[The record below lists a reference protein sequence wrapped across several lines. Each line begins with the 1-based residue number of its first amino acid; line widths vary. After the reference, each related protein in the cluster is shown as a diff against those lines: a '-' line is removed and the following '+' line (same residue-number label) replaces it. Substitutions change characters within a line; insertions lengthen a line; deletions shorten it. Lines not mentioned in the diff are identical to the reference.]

1 MKKIV
6 ALVGRT
12 NVGKSSIFNKLVKL
26 KSSIVSSQEG
36 LTRDMKT
43 AEIKSN
49 DNKIVQLIDTGGF
62 YTSKDDDLEES
73 ILIKAHEAI
82 GTADLILFIVDKKF
96 GLSPF
101 DKDLA
106 NLLRKSGKEVVLV
119 VNKIDVKTSE
129 GTEIFHELGFKR
141 KIEISA
147 EHNLNINDLKKEIFK
162 GVPDNEE
169 LSNDQ
174 IPRISVIGKPNVGK
188 SSTVNALLNQDKMIV
203 SDIAGTTID
212 SVDVKINYRSKD
224 YLLIDT
230 AGIRRKNKTTE
241 KEEKFSVIKA
251 LESIEK
257 SDLTLLMLDATNFL
271 VEQDMKLIE
280 KAKEIGRS
288 MVIVVNKID
297 LITKEELKKIQER
310 LNEESSLVGFPSALI
325 SALEK
330 KGFRA
335 LFDLVYRVLENSKL
349 KISTNKLNK
358 ILVAAKESKS
368 IPYKGKF
375 RPKIRYVHQG
385 GRNPHVLTFHGN
397 SLDKLEGSYV
407 RFLGNYF
414 HKKLNLMGTNI
425 KLKFINSKNP
435 YK

>member
-1 MKKIV
+1 MTKTI

-12 NVGKSSIFNKLVKL
+12 NVGKSSIFNKLIKA
-26 KSSIVSSQEG
+26 KSSIVSNEEG

-43 AEIKSN
+43 AELKSN
-49 DNKIVQLIDTGGF
+49 NKTIQLIDTGGF
-62 YTSKDDDLEES
+62 YTSKDDDLEDL

-82 GTADLILFIVDKKF
+82 AIADLILLIVDNKF

-101 DKDLA
+101 DKELA
-106 NLLRKSGKEVVLV
+106 NILRKSGKEVVLV
-119 VNKIDVKTSE
+119 VNKIDVKTDE
-129 GTEIFHELGFKR
+129 GTQIFHELGFKT

-147 EHNLNINDLKKEIFK
+147 EHNLNIDGLKELIFK
-162 GVPDNEE
+162 NVRENEDPSE
-169 LSNDQ
+169 NA
-174 IPRISVIGKPNVGK
+174 IPKICIIGKPNVGK
-188 SSTVNALLNQDKMIV
+188 SSTVNALLDQDQMIV

-212 SVDVKINYRSKD
+212 SVNVKINYRSKD
-224 YLLIDT
+224 YFLIDT

-251 LESIEK
+251 LDSIEK
-257 SDLTLLMLDATNFL
+257 SDMTILMLDATNFL

-297 LITKEELKKIQER
+297 LIAKEEIKRIEER
-310 LNEESSLVGFPSALI
+310 IKEESSLKGFPLAMI

-330 KGFRA
+330 KGFRT
-335 LFDLVYRVLENSKL
+335 LFDYVYRVLENSKMKL
-349 KISTNKLNK
+349 STTKLNK
-358 ILVAAKESKS
+358 ILIDAKESKS

-425 KLKFINSKNP
+425 KLKFINSKTP

>member
-1 MKKIV
+1 MTKTI

-12 NVGKSSIFNKLVKL
+12 NVGKSSIFNKLVKA
-26 KSSIVSSQEG
+26 KSSIVSSEEG

-43 AEIKSN
+43 AELKSE
-49 DNKIVQLIDTGGF
+49 DKTIQLIDTGGF
-62 YTSKDDDLEES
+62 YTSKDDDLEDL

-82 GTADLILFIVDKKF
+82 AIADLILLIVDNKF

-101 DKDLA
+101 DKELA
-106 NLLRKSGKEVVLV
+106 NILRKSGKEVVLV
-119 VNKIDVKTSE
+119 VNKIDVKTDE
-129 GTEIFHELGFKR
+129 GTQIFHELGFKT

-147 EHNLNINDLKKEIFK
+147 EHNLNIDDLKKLIFK
-162 GVPDNEE
+162 NAPKNEDPSQN
-169 LSNDQ
+169 L
-174 IPRISVIGKPNVGK
+174 IPKISVIGKPNVGK
-188 SSTVNALLNQDKMIV
+188 SSTVNALLDQDQMIV

-224 YLLIDT
+224 YYLVDT

-251 LESIEK
+251 LDSIEK
-257 SDLTLLMLDATNFL
+257 SDLTILMLDATNFL
-271 VEQDMKLIE
+271 AEQDMKLIE

-297 LITKEELKKIQER
+297 LIAEKEIKRIKER
-310 LNEESSLVGFPSALI
+310 IKEESSLKGFPLAMI
-325 SALEK
+325 SALER
-330 KGFRA
+330 KGFRT
-335 LFDLVYRVLENSKL
+335 LFDYVYRVLENSKMKL
-349 KISTNKLNK
+349 STNKLNK
-358 ILVAAKESKS
+358 ILLDAKESKS

-375 RPKIRYVHQG
+375 KPKIRYVHQG

-414 HKKLNLMGTNI
+414 RKKLNLMGTNI

>member
-1 MKKIV
+1 MTKTI

-12 NVGKSSIFNKLVKL
+12 NVGKSSIFNKLVKA
-26 KSSIVSSQEG
+26 KSSIVSSEEG

-43 AEIKSN
+43 AELKSE
-49 DNKIVQLIDTGGF
+49 DKTIQLIDTGGF
-62 YTSKDDDLEES
+62 YTSKDDDLEDL

-82 GTADLILFIVDKKF
+82 AIADLILLIVDNKF

-101 DKDLA
+101 DKQLA
-106 NLLRKSGKEVVLV
+106 NILRKSGKEVVLV
-119 VNKIDVKTSE
+119 VNKIDVKTDE
-129 GTEIFHELGFKR
+129 GTQIFHELGFKT

-147 EHNLNINDLKKEIFK
+147 EHNLNIDDLKKLIFK
-162 GVPDNEE
+162 NAPKNEDPSQN
-169 LSNDQ
+169 L
-174 IPRISVIGKPNVGK
+174 IPKISVIGKPNVGK
-188 SSTVNALLNQDKMIV
+188 SSTVNALLDQDQMIV

-224 YLLIDT
+224 YYLVDT

-251 LESIEK
+251 LDSIEK
-257 SDLTLLMLDATNFL
+257 SDLTILMLDATNFL
-271 VEQDMKLIE
+271 AEQDMKLIE

-297 LITKEELKKIQER
+297 LIAEKEIKRIKER
-310 LNEESSLVGFPSALI
+310 IKEESSLKGFPLAMI
-325 SALEK
+325 SALER
-330 KGFRA
+330 KGFRT
-335 LFDLVYRVLENSKL
+335 LFDYVYRVLENSKMKL
-349 KISTNKLNK
+349 STNKLNK
-358 ILVAAKESKS
+358 ILLDAKESKS

-375 RPKIRYVHQG
+375 KPKIRYVHQG

-414 HKKLNLMGTNI
+414 RKKLNLMGTNI

>member
-1 MKKIV
+1 MTKTI

-12 NVGKSSIFNKLVKL
+12 NVGKSSIFNKLVKA
-26 KSSIVSSQEG
+26 KSSIVSSEEG

-43 AEIKSN
+43 AEIKSK
-49 DNKIVQLIDTGGF
+49 DKTIQLIDTGGF
-62 YTSKDDDLEES
+62 YTSKDDDLEDL

-82 GTADLILFIVDKKF
+82 AIADLILLIVDNKF

-101 DKDLA
+101 DKQLA
-106 NLLRKSGKEVVLV
+106 NILRKSGEEVVLV
-119 VNKIDVKTSE
+119 VNKIDVKTDE
-129 GTEIFHELGFKR
+129 GTQIFHELGFKT

-147 EHNLNINDLKKEIFK
+147 EHNLNIDDLKELIFK
-162 GVPDNEE
+162 NAPKNEDPPQ
-169 LSNDQ
+169 NV
-174 IPRISVIGKPNVGK
+174 IPKISVIGKPNVGK
-188 SSTVNALLNQDKMIV
+188 SSTVNALLDQDQMIV

-224 YLLIDT
+224 YYLVDT

-251 LESIEK
+251 LDSIEK
-257 SDLTLLMLDATNFL
+257 SDLTILMLDATNFL
-271 VEQDMKLIE
+271 AEQDMKLIE

-297 LITKEELKKIQER
+297 LIAEKEIERIKKRIK
-310 LNEESSLVGFPSALI
+310 EESSLKGFPLAMI
-325 SALEK
+325 SALER
-330 KGFRA
+330 KGFRT
-335 LFDLVYRVLENSKL
+335 LFDYVYRVLENSKIKL
-349 KISTNKLNK
+349 STNKLNK
-358 ILVAAKESKS
+358 ILLDAKESKS

-375 RPKIRYVHQG
+375 KPKIRYVHQG

-414 HKKLNLMGTNI
+414 HKKLSLMGTNI

>member
-1 MKKIV
+1 MNKTI

-12 NVGKSSIFNKLVKL
+12 NVGKSSIFNKLVKA
-26 KSSIVSSQEG
+26 KSSIVSNHEG

-43 AEIKSN
+43 AELKHN
-49 DNKIVQLIDTGGF
+49 NKTVQLVDTGGF
-62 YTSKDDDLEES
+62 YTSKEDDFENL
-73 ILIKAHEAI
+73 ILVKAYEAI
-82 GTADLILFIVDKKF
+82 GTSDLILFIVDKKF

-101 DKDLA
+101 DKELA
-106 NLLRKSGKEVVLV
+106 NILRKSGKEVALV
-119 VNKIDVKTSE
+119 INKIDVKTIE
-129 GTEIFHELGFKR
+129 GTEVFHELGFDVKV
-141 KIEISA
+141 EISA
-147 EHNLNINDLKKEIFK
+147 EHNLNIDKLKELIFND
-162 GVPDNEE
+162 VPDDEE
-169 LSNDQ
+169 LCEKQ
-174 IPRISVIGKPNVGK
+174 IPKISVIGKPNVGK
-188 SSTVNALLNQDKMIV
+188 SSTINALLDQDKMIV

-212 SVDVKINYRSKD
+212 SVDVKINYRSKE
-224 YLLIDT
+224 YLVIDT
-230 AGIRRKNKTTE
+230 AGIRRKNKTIE
-241 KEEKFSVIKA
+241 KEEKFSVIKS
-251 LESIEK
+251 LDSIEK

-271 VEQDMKLIE
+271 LEQDMKLIE

-297 LITKEELKKIQER
+297 LVTKVELKEMQEKI
-310 LNEESSLVGFPSALI
+310 NDESLLAGFPFALI
-325 SALEK
+325 SAKER
-330 KGFRA
+330 KGFRT
-335 LFDLVYRVLENSKL
+335 LFDYIYRVLSNSKM

-358 ILVAAKESKS
+358 ILANAKASKS

-397 SLDKLEGSYV
+397 SLEKLEGSYV

-414 HKKLNLMGTNI
+414 HKKLNLLGTNL

>member
-1 MKKIV
+1 MNKTI

-12 NVGKSSIFNKLVKL
+12 NVGKSSIFNKLVKA
-26 KSSIVSSQEG
+26 KSSIVSNHEG

-43 AEIKSN
+43 AELKHN
-49 DNKIVQLIDTGGF
+49 NKTVQLVDTGGF
-62 YTSKDDDLEES
+62 YTSKEDDFENL
-73 ILIKAHEAI
+73 IVIKAYEAI
-82 GTADLILFIVDKKF
+82 GTSDLILFIVDKKF

-101 DKDLA
+101 DKELA
-106 NLLRKSGKEVVLV
+106 NILRKSGKEVALV
-119 VNKIDVKTSE
+119 INKIDVKTIE
-129 GTEIFHELGFKR
+129 GTEVFHELGFDVKV
-141 KIEISA
+141 EISA
-147 EHNLNINDLKKEIFK
+147 EHNLNIDKLKELIFND
-162 GVPDNEE
+162 VPDDEE
-169 LSNDQ
+169 LCEKQ
-174 IPRISVIGKPNVGK
+174 IPKISVIGKPNVGK
-188 SSTVNALLNQDKMIV
+188 SSTINALLDQDKMIV

-212 SVDVKINYRSKD
+212 SVDVKINYRSKE
-224 YLLIDT
+224 YLVIDT
-230 AGIRRKNKTTE
+230 AGIRRKNKTIE
-241 KEEKFSVIKA
+241 KEEKFSVIKS
-251 LESIEK
+251 LDSIEK

-271 VEQDMKLIE
+271 LEQDMKLIE

-297 LITKEELKKIQER
+297 LVTKVELKEMQEKI
-310 LNEESSLVGFPSALI
+310 NDESLLAGFPFALI
-325 SALEK
+325 SAKER
-330 KGFRA
+330 KGFRT
-335 LFDLVYRVLENSKL
+335 LFDYIYRVLSNSKM

-358 ILVAAKESKS
+358 ILANAKASKS

-397 SLDKLEGSYV
+397 SLEKLEGSYV

-414 HKKLNLMGTNI
+414 HKKLNLLGTNL

>member
-12 NVGKSSIFNKLVKL
+12 NVGKSSIFNKLVKS

-141 KIEISA
+141 KIEIII
-147 EHNLNINDLKKEIFK
+147 H
-162 GVPDNEE
+162 
-169 LSNDQ
+169 
-174 IPRISVIGKPNVGK
+174 
-188 SSTVNALLNQDKMIV
+188 
-203 SDIAGTTID
+203 
-212 SVDVKINYRSKD
+212 
-224 YLLIDT
+224 
-230 AGIRRKNKTTE
+230 
-241 KEEKFSVIKA
+241 
-251 LESIEK
+251 
-257 SDLTLLMLDATNFL
+257 
-271 VEQDMKLIE
+271 
-280 KAKEIGRS
+280 
-288 MVIVVNKID
+288 
-297 LITKEELKKIQER
+297 
-310 LNEESSLVGFPSALI
+310 
-325 SALEK
+325 
-330 KGFRA
+330 
-335 LFDLVYRVLENSKL
+335 
-349 KISTNKLNK
+349 
-358 ILVAAKESKS
+358 KS
-368 IPYKGKF
+368 I
-375 RPKIRYVHQG
+375 
-385 GRNPHVLTFHGN
+385 
-397 SLDKLEGSYV
+397 S
-407 RFLGNYF
+407 
-414 HKKLNLMGTNI
+414 
-425 KLKFINSKNP
+425 
-435 YK
+435 

>member
-1 MKKIV
+1 MNKII

-12 NVGKSSIFNKLVKL
+12 NVGKSSIFNKLVKA

-43 AEIKSN
+43 AELKF
-49 DNKIVQLIDTGGF
+49 DKKTVDLVDTGGF
-62 YTSKDDDLEES
+62 YTSKDDDLEDL

-82 GTADLILFIVDKKF
+82 GTADLILFVVDKKF

-101 DKDLA
+101 DKELG
-106 NLLRKSGKEVVLV
+106 NILRKSGKEVVLV
-119 VNKIDVKTSE
+119 VNKIDVKTDE
-129 GTEIFHELGFKR
+129 GTEIFHELGFTT

-147 EHNLNINDLKKEIFK
+147 EHNLYIDDLKKIIFK
-162 GVPDNEE
+162 DVPDNKEF
-169 LSNDQ
+169 SDNQ
-174 IPRISVIGKPNVGK
+174 IPKISVIGKPNVGK
-188 SSTVNALLNQDKMIV
+188 SSTVNALLDQDKMIV

-224 YLLIDT
+224 YLLVDT
-230 AGIRRKNKTTE
+230 AGIRRKNKTTG

-251 LESIEK
+251 LDSIEK
-257 SDLTLLMLDATNFL
+257 SDLALLILDATNFL

-297 LITKEELKKIQER
+297 LITKEEIKKIEDR
-310 LNEESSLVGFPSALI
+310 MSEESSLVGFPSAFI

-330 KGFRA
+330 KGFRT
-335 LFDLVYRVLENSKL
+335 LFDYVYRVLENSNL

-358 ILVAAKESKS
+358 ILVDAKASKS

-397 SLDKLEGSYV
+397 SLDRLEGSYV

-414 HKKLNLMGTNI
+414 HKKLNLLGTNL

>member
-1 MKKIV
+1 MTKTI

-12 NVGKSSIFNKLVKL
+12 NVGKSSIFNKLVKA
-26 KSSIVSSQEG
+26 KSSIVSSEEG

-43 AEIKSN
+43 AEIKSK
-49 DNKIVQLIDTGGF
+49 DKTIQLIDTGGF
-62 YTSKDDDLEES
+62 YTSKDDDLEDL

-82 GTADLILFIVDKKF
+82 AIADLILLIVDNKF

-101 DKDLA
+101 DKQLA
-106 NLLRKSGKEVVLV
+106 NILRKSGKEVVLV
-119 VNKIDVKTSE
+119 VNKIDVKTDE
-129 GTEIFHELGFKR
+129 GTQIFHELGFKT

-147 EHNLNINDLKKEIFK
+147 EHNLNIDDLKELIFK
-162 GVPDNEE
+162 NAPKNEDPPQ
-169 LSNDQ
+169 NV
-174 IPRISVIGKPNVGK
+174 IPKISVIGKPNVGK
-188 SSTVNALLNQDKMIV
+188 SSTVNALLDQDQMIV

-224 YLLIDT
+224 YYLVDT

-251 LESIEK
+251 LDSIEK
-257 SDLTLLMLDATNFL
+257 SDLTILMLDATNFL
-271 VEQDMKLIE
+271 AEQDMKLIE

-297 LITKEELKKIQER
+297 LIAEKEIERIKKRIK
-310 LNEESSLVGFPSALI
+310 EESSLKGFPLAMI
-325 SALEK
+325 SALER
-330 KGFRA
+330 KGFRT
-335 LFDLVYRVLENSKL
+335 LFDYVYRVLENSKMKL
-349 KISTNKLNK
+349 STNKLNK
-358 ILVAAKESKS
+358 ILLDAKESKS

-375 RPKIRYVHQG
+375 KPKIRYVHQG

>member
-1 MKKIV
+1 MNKTI

-12 NVGKSSIFNKLVKL
+12 NVGKSSIFNKLVKA
-26 KSSIVSSQEG
+26 KSSIVSSEEG

-43 AEIKSN
+43 AEIKSK
-49 DNKIVQLIDTGGF
+49 DKTIQLIDTGGF
-62 YTSKDDDLEES
+62 YTSKDDDLEDL

-82 GTADLILFIVDKKF
+82 AIADLILLIVDNKF

-101 DKDLA
+101 DKQLA
-106 NLLRKSGKEVVLV
+106 NILRKSGKEVVLV
-119 VNKIDVKTSE
+119 VNKIDVKTDE
-129 GTEIFHELGFKR
+129 GTQIFHELGFKT

-147 EHNLNINDLKKEIFK
+147 EHNLNIDDLKELIFK
-162 GVPDNEE
+162 NAPKNEDPPQ
-169 LSNDQ
+169 NV
-174 IPRISVIGKPNVGK
+174 IPKISVIGKPNVGK
-188 SSTVNALLNQDKMIV
+188 SSTVNALLDQDQMIV

-224 YLLIDT
+224 YYLVDT

-251 LESIEK
+251 LDSIEK
-257 SDLTLLMLDATNFL
+257 SDLTILMLDATNFL
-271 VEQDMKLIE
+271 AEQDMKLIE

-297 LITKEELKKIQER
+297 LIAEKEIKRIKER
-310 LNEESSLVGFPSALI
+310 IKEESSLKGFPLAMI
-325 SALEK
+325 SALER
-330 KGFRA
+330 KGFRT
-335 LFDLVYRVLENSKL
+335 LFDYVYRVLENSKMKL
-349 KISTNKLNK
+349 STNKLNK
-358 ILVAAKESKS
+358 ILLDAKESKS

-375 RPKIRYVHQG
+375 KPKIRYVHQG

>member
-1 MKKIV
+1 MTKTI

-12 NVGKSSIFNKLVKL
+12 NVGKSSIFNKLIKA
-26 KSSIVSSQEG
+26 KSSIVSNEEG

-43 AEIKSN
+43 AELKSN
-49 DNKIVQLIDTGGF
+49 NKTIQLIDTGGF
-62 YTSKDDDLEES
+62 YTSKDDDLEDL

-82 GTADLILFIVDKKF
+82 AIADLILLIVDNKF

-101 DKDLA
+101 DKELA
-106 NLLRKSGKEVVLV
+106 NILRKSGKEVVLV
-119 VNKIDVKTSE
+119 VNKIDVKTDE
-129 GTEIFHELGFKR
+129 GTQIFHELGFKT

-147 EHNLNINDLKKEIFK
+147 EHNLNIDDLKELIFK
-162 GVPDNEE
+162 NAPKNEDP
-169 LSNDQ
+169 SQNV
-174 IPRISVIGKPNVGK
+174 IPKISVIGKPNVGK
-188 SSTVNALLNQDKMIV
+188 SSTVNALLDQDQMIV

-212 SVDVKINYRSKD
+212 SVNVKINYRSKD
-224 YLLIDT
+224 YFLIDT

-251 LESIEK
+251 LDSIEK
-257 SDLTLLMLDATNFL
+257 SDMTILMLDATNFL

-297 LITKEELKKIQER
+297 LIAKEEIKRIEER
-310 LNEESSLVGFPSALI
+310 IKEESSLKGFPLAMI

-330 KGFRA
+330 KGFRT
-335 LFDLVYRVLENSKL
+335 LFDYVYRVLENSKMKL
-349 KISTNKLNK
+349 STTKLNK
-358 ILVAAKESKS
+358 ILIDAKESKS

>member
-1 MKKIV
+1 MTKTI

-12 NVGKSSIFNKLVKL
+12 NVGKSSIFNKLVKA
-26 KSSIVSSQEG
+26 KSSIVSSEEG

-43 AEIKSN
+43 AELKSE
-49 DNKIVQLIDTGGF
+49 DKTIQLIDTGGF
-62 YTSKDDDLEES
+62 YTSKDDDLEDL

-82 GTADLILFIVDKKF
+82 AIADLILLIVDNKF

-101 DKDLA
+101 DKELA
-106 NLLRKSGKEVVLV
+106 NILRKSGKEVVLV
-119 VNKIDVKTSE
+119 VNKIDVKTDE
-129 GTEIFHELGFKR
+129 GTQIFHELGFKT

-147 EHNLNINDLKKEIFK
+147 EHNLNIDDLKELIFK
-162 GVPDNEE
+162 NAPKNEDPPQ
-169 LSNDQ
+169 NV
-174 IPRISVIGKPNVGK
+174 IPKISVIGKPNVGK
-188 SSTVNALLNQDKMIV
+188 SSTVNALLDQDQMIV
-203 SDIAGTTID
+203 SNIAGTTID

-224 YLLIDT
+224 YYLVDT

-251 LESIEK
+251 LDSIEK
-257 SDLTLLMLDATNFL
+257 SDLTILMLDATNFL
-271 VEQDMKLIE
+271 AEQDMKLIE

-297 LITKEELKKIQER
+297 LIAEKEIKRIKER
-310 LNEESSLVGFPSALI
+310 IKEESSLKGFPLAMI
-325 SALEK
+325 SALER
-330 KGFRA
+330 KGFRT
-335 LFDLVYRVLENSKL
+335 LFDYVYRVLENSKMKL
-349 KISTNKLNK
+349 STNKLNK
-358 ILVAAKESKS
+358 ILLDAKESKS

-375 RPKIRYVHQG
+375 KPKIRYVHQG

-414 HKKLNLMGTNI
+414 RKKLNLMGTNI

>member
-1 MKKIV
+1 MTKTI

-12 NVGKSSIFNKLVKL
+12 NVGKSSIFNKLVKA
-26 KSSIVSSQEG
+26 KSSIVSSEEG

-43 AEIKSN
+43 AELKSE
-49 DNKIVQLIDTGGF
+49 DKTIQLIDTGGF
-62 YTSKDDDLEES
+62 YTSKDDDLEDL

-82 GTADLILFIVDKKF
+82 AIADLILLIVDNKF

-101 DKDLA
+101 DKELA
-106 NLLRKSGKEVVLV
+106 NILRKSGKEVVLV
-119 VNKIDVKTSE
+119 VNKIDVKTDE
-129 GTEIFHELGFKR
+129 GTQIFHELGFKT

-147 EHNLNINDLKKEIFK
+147 EHNLNIDDLKELIFK
-162 GVPDNEE
+162 NAPKNEDP
-169 LSNDQ
+169 SQNV
-174 IPRISVIGKPNVGK
+174 IPKISVIGKPNVGK
-188 SSTVNALLNQDKMIV
+188 SSTVNALLDQDQMIV

-224 YLLIDT
+224 YYLVDT

-251 LESIEK
+251 LDSIEK
-257 SDLTLLMLDATNFL
+257 SDLTILMLDATNFL
-271 VEQDMKLIE
+271 TEQDMKLIE

-297 LITKEELKKIQER
+297 LIAEKEIKRIKER
-310 LNEESSLVGFPSALI
+310 IKEESSLKGFPLAMI
-325 SALEK
+325 SALER
-330 KGFRA
+330 KGFRT
-335 LFDLVYRVLENSKL
+335 LFDYVYRVLENSKMKL
-349 KISTNKLNK
+349 STNKLNK
-358 ILVAAKESKS
+358 ILLDAKESKS

-375 RPKIRYVHQG
+375 KPKIRYVHQG

-414 HKKLNLMGTNI
+414 RKKLKLMGTNI

>member
-1 MKKIV
+1 MTKTI

-12 NVGKSSIFNKLVKL
+12 NVGKSSIFNKLVKA
-26 KSSIVSSQEG
+26 KSSIVSSEEG

-43 AEIKSN
+43 AELKSE
-49 DNKIVQLIDTGGF
+49 DKTIQLIDTGGF
-62 YTSKDDDLEES
+62 YTSKDDDLEDL

-82 GTADLILFIVDKKF
+82 AIADLILLIVDNKF

-101 DKDLA
+101 DKELA
-106 NLLRKSGKEVVLV
+106 NILRKSGKEVVLV
-119 VNKIDVKTSE
+119 VNKIDVKTDE
-129 GTEIFHELGFKR
+129 GTQIFHELGFKT

-147 EHNLNINDLKKEIFK
+147 EHNLNIDDLKELIFK
-162 GVPDNEE
+162 NAPKNEDPSQN
-169 LSNDQ
+169 L
-174 IPRISVIGKPNVGK
+174 IPKISVIGKPNVGK
-188 SSTVNALLNQDKMIV
+188 SSTVNALLDQDQMIV

-224 YLLIDT
+224 YYLVDT

-251 LESIEK
+251 LDSIEK
-257 SDLTLLMLDATNFL
+257 SDLTILMLDATNFL
-271 VEQDMKLIE
+271 AEQDMKLIE

-297 LITKEELKKIQER
+297 LIAEKEIKRIKER
-310 LNEESSLVGFPSALI
+310 IKEESSLKGFPLAMI
-325 SALEK
+325 SALER
-330 KGFRA
+330 KGFRT
-335 LFDLVYRVLENSKL
+335 LFDYVYRVLENSKMKL
-349 KISTNKLNK
+349 STNKLNK
-358 ILVAAKESKS
+358 ILLDAKESKS

-375 RPKIRYVHQG
+375 KPKIRYVHQG

-414 HKKLNLMGTNI
+414 RKKLNLMGTNI

>member
-1 MKKIV
+1 MTKTI

-12 NVGKSSIFNKLVKL
+12 NVGKSSIFNKLIKA
-26 KSSIVSSQEG
+26 KSSIVSNEEG

-43 AEIKSN
+43 AELKSN
-49 DNKIVQLIDTGGF
+49 NKTIQLIDTGGF
-62 YTSKDDDLEES
+62 YTSKDDDLEDL

-82 GTADLILFIVDKKF
+82 AIADLILLIVDNKF

-101 DKDLA
+101 DKELA
-106 NLLRKSGKEVVLV
+106 NILRKSGKEVVLV
-119 VNKIDVKTSE
+119 VNKIDVKTDE
-129 GTEIFHELGFKR
+129 GTQIFHELGFKT

-147 EHNLNINDLKKEIFK
+147 EHNLNIDGLKELIFK
-162 GVPDNEE
+162 NVRENEDPSE
-169 LSNDQ
+169 NA
-174 IPRISVIGKPNVGK
+174 IPKICIIGKPNVGK
-188 SSTVNALLNQDKMIV
+188 SSTVNALLDQDQMIV

-212 SVDVKINYRSKD
+212 SVNVKINYRSKD
-224 YLLIDT
+224 YFLIDT

-251 LESIEK
+251 LDSIEK
-257 SDLTLLMLDATNFL
+257 SDMTILMLDATNFL

-297 LITKEELKKIQER
+297 LIAKEEIKRIEER
-310 LNEESSLVGFPSALI
+310 IKEESSLKGFPLAMI

-330 KGFRA
+330 KGFRT
-335 LFDLVYRVLENSKL
+335 LFDYVYRVLENSKMKL
-349 KISTNKLNK
+349 STTKLNK
-358 ILVAAKESKS
+358 ILIDAKESKS

>member
-1 MKKIV
+1 MTKTI

-12 NVGKSSIFNKLVKL
+12 NVGKSSIFNKLVKA
-26 KSSIVSSQEG
+26 KSSIVSSEEG

-43 AEIKSN
+43 AEIKSK
-49 DNKIVQLIDTGGF
+49 DKTIQLIDTGGF
-62 YTSKDDDLEES
+62 YTSKDDDLEDL

-82 GTADLILFIVDKKF
+82 AIADLILLIVDNKF

-101 DKDLA
+101 DKQLA
-106 NLLRKSGKEVVLV
+106 NILRKSGKEVVLV
-119 VNKIDVKTSE
+119 VNKIDVKTDE
-129 GTEIFHELGFKR
+129 GTQIFHELGFKT

-147 EHNLNINDLKKEIFK
+147 EHNLNIDDLKELIFK
-162 GVPDNEE
+162 NAPKNEDPPQ
-169 LSNDQ
+169 NV
-174 IPRISVIGKPNVGK
+174 IPKISVIGKPNVGK
-188 SSTVNALLNQDKMIV
+188 SSTVNALLDQDQMIV

-224 YLLIDT
+224 YYLVDT

-251 LESIEK
+251 LDSIEK
-257 SDLTLLMLDATNFL
+257 SDLTILMLDATNFL
-271 VEQDMKLIE
+271 AEQDMKLIE

-297 LITKEELKKIQER
+297 LIAEKEIKRIKER
-310 LNEESSLVGFPSALI
+310 IKEESSLKGFPLAMI
-325 SALEK
+325 SALER
-330 KGFRA
+330 KGFRT
-335 LFDLVYRVLENSKL
+335 LFDYVYRVLENSKMKL
-349 KISTNKLNK
+349 STNKLNK
-358 ILVAAKESKS
+358 ILLDAKESKS

-375 RPKIRYVHQG
+375 KPKIRYVHQG

>member
-1 MKKIV
+1 MTKTI

-12 NVGKSSIFNKLVKL
+12 NVGKSSIFNKLIKA
-26 KSSIVSSQEG
+26 KSSIVSNEEG

-43 AEIKSN
+43 AELKSN
-49 DNKIVQLIDTGGF
+49 NKTIQLIDTGGF
-62 YTSKDDDLEES
+62 YTSKDDDLEDL

-82 GTADLILFIVDKKF
+82 AIADLILLIVDNKF

-101 DKDLA
+101 DKELA
-106 NLLRKSGKEVVLV
+106 NILRKSGKEVVLV
-119 VNKIDVKTSE
+119 VNKIDVKTDE
-129 GTEIFHELGFKR
+129 GTQIFHELGFKT

-147 EHNLNINDLKKEIFK
+147 EHNLNIDGLKELIFK
-162 GVPDNEE
+162 NVRENEDPSE
-169 LSNDQ
+169 NA
-174 IPRISVIGKPNVGK
+174 IPKICIIGKPNVGK
-188 SSTVNALLNQDKMIV
+188 SSTVNALLDQDQMIV

-212 SVDVKINYRSKD
+212 SVNVKINYRSKD
-224 YLLIDT
+224 YFLIDT

-251 LESIEK
+251 LDSIEK
-257 SDLTLLMLDATNFL
+257 SDMTILMLDATNFL

-297 LITKEELKKIQER
+297 LIAKEEIKRIEER
-310 LNEESSLVGFPSALI
+310 IKEESSLKGFPLAMI
-325 SALEK
+325 SALER
-330 KGFRA
+330 KGFRT
-335 LFDLVYRVLENSKL
+335 LFDYVYRVLENSKMKL
-349 KISTNKLNK
+349 STTKLNK
-358 ILVAAKESKS
+358 ILIDAKESKS

>member
-1 MKKIV
+1 MTKTI

-12 NVGKSSIFNKLVKL
+12 NVGKSSIFNKLVKA
-26 KSSIVSSQEG
+26 KSSIVSSEEG

-43 AEIKSN
+43 AELKSE
-49 DNKIVQLIDTGGF
+49 DKTIQLIDTGGF
-62 YTSKDDDLEES
+62 YTSKDDDLEDL

-82 GTADLILFIVDKKF
+82 AIADLILLIVDNKF

-101 DKDLA
+101 DKELA
-106 NLLRKSGKEVVLV
+106 NILRKSGKEVVLV
-119 VNKIDVKTSE
+119 VNKIDVKTDE
-129 GTEIFHELGFKR
+129 GTQIFHELGFKT

-147 EHNLNINDLKKEIFK
+147 EHNLNIDDLKKLIFK
-162 GVPDNEE
+162 NAPKNEDPSQN
-169 LSNDQ
+169 L
-174 IPRISVIGKPNVGK
+174 IPKISVIGKPNVGK
-188 SSTVNALLNQDKMIV
+188 SSTVNALLDQDQMIV

-224 YLLIDT
+224 YYLVDT

-251 LESIEK
+251 LDSIEK
-257 SDLTLLMLDATNFL
+257 SDLTILMLDATNFL
-271 VEQDMKLIE
+271 AEQDMKLIE

-297 LITKEELKKIQER
+297 LIAEKEIERIKKRIK
-310 LNEESSLVGFPSALI
+310 EESSLKGFPLAMI
-325 SALEK
+325 SALER
-330 KGFRA
+330 KGFRT
-335 LFDLVYRVLENSKL
+335 LFDYVYRVLENSKMKL
-349 KISTNKLNK
+349 STNKLNK
-358 ILVAAKESKS
+358 ILLDAKESKS

-375 RPKIRYVHQG
+375 KPKIRYVHQG

-414 HKKLNLMGTNI
+414 RKKLNLMGTNI

>member
-1 MKKIV
+1 MTKTI

-12 NVGKSSIFNKLVKL
+12 NVGKSSIFNKLIKA
-26 KSSIVSSQEG
+26 KSSIVSNEEG

-43 AEIKSN
+43 AELKSN
-49 DNKIVQLIDTGGF
+49 DKTIQLIDTGGF
-62 YTSKDDDLEES
+62 YTSKDDDLEDL

-82 GTADLILFIVDKKF
+82 AIADLILLIVDNKF

-101 DKDLA
+101 DKELA
-106 NLLRKSGKEVVLV
+106 NILSKSGKEVVLV
-119 VNKIDVKTSE
+119 VNKIDVKTDE
-129 GTEIFHELGFKR
+129 GTQIFHELGFKT

-147 EHNLNINDLKKEIFK
+147 EHNLNIDDLKELIFK
-162 GVPDNEE
+162 NAPKNEDPPQ
-169 LSNDQ
+169 NV
-174 IPRISVIGKPNVGK
+174 IPKISVIGKPNVGK
-188 SSTVNALLNQDKMIV
+188 SSTVNALLDQDQMIV

-212 SVDVKINYRSKD
+212 SIDVKINYRSKD
-224 YLLIDT
+224 YYLVDT

-251 LESIEK
+251 LDSIEK
-257 SDLTLLMLDATNFL
+257 SDLTILMLDATNFL
-271 VEQDMKLIE
+271 AEQDMKLIE

-297 LITKEELKKIQER
+297 LIAEKEIKRIKER
-310 LNEESSLVGFPSALI
+310 IKEESSLKGFPLAMI
-325 SALEK
+325 SALER
-330 KGFRA
+330 KGFRT
-335 LFDLVYRVLENSKL
+335 LFDYVYRVLENSKMKL
-349 KISTNKLNK
+349 STNKLNK
-358 ILVAAKESKS
+358 ILLDAKESKS

-375 RPKIRYVHQG
+375 KPKIRYVHQG

>member
-1 MKKIV
+1 MTKTI

-12 NVGKSSIFNKLVKL
+12 NVGKSSIFNKLVKA
-26 KSSIVSSQEG
+26 KSSIVSSEEG

-43 AEIKSN
+43 AEIKSK
-49 DNKIVQLIDTGGF
+49 DKTIQLIDTGGF
-62 YTSKDDDLEES
+62 YTSKDDDLEDL

-82 GTADLILFIVDKKF
+82 AIADLILLIVDNKF

-101 DKDLA
+101 DKQLA
-106 NLLRKSGKEVVLV
+106 NILRKSGKEVVLV
-119 VNKIDVKTSE
+119 VNKIDVKTDE
-129 GTEIFHELGFKR
+129 GTQIFHELGFKT

-147 EHNLNINDLKKEIFK
+147 EHNLNIDDLKELIFK
-162 GVPDNEE
+162 NAPKNEDPPQ
-169 LSNDQ
+169 NV
-174 IPRISVIGKPNVGK
+174 IPKISVIGKPNVGK
-188 SSTVNALLNQDKMIV
+188 SSTVNALLDQDQMIV

-224 YLLIDT
+224 YYLVDT

-251 LESIEK
+251 LDSIEK
-257 SDLTLLMLDATNFL
+257 SDLTILMLDATNFL

-297 LITKEELKKIQER
+297 LIAEKEIKRIKER
-310 LNEESSLVGFPSALI
+310 IKEESSLKGFPLAMI
-325 SALEK
+325 SALER
-330 KGFRA
+330 KGFRT
-335 LFDLVYRVLENSKL
+335 LFDYVYRVLENSKMKL
-349 KISTNKLNK
+349 STNKLNK
-358 ILVAAKESKS
+358 ILLDAKESKS

-375 RPKIRYVHQG
+375 KPKIRYVHQG

-414 HKKLNLMGTNI
+414 HKKLSLMGTNI

>member
-1 MKKIV
+1 MTKTI

-12 NVGKSSIFNKLVKL
+12 NVGKSSIFNKLVKA
-26 KSSIVSSQEG
+26 KSSIVSSEEG

-43 AEIKSN
+43 AELKSE
-49 DNKIVQLIDTGGF
+49 DKTIQLIDTGGF
-62 YTSKDDDLEES
+62 YTSKDDDLEDL

-82 GTADLILFIVDKKF
+82 AIADLILLIVDNKF

-101 DKDLA
+101 DKQLA
-106 NLLRKSGKEVVLV
+106 NILRKSGKEVVLV
-119 VNKIDVKTSE
+119 VNKIDVKTDE
-129 GTEIFHELGFKR
+129 GTQIFHELGFKT

-147 EHNLNINDLKKEIFK
+147 EHNLNIDDLKELIFK
-162 GVPDNEE
+162 NAPKNEDPPQ
-169 LSNDQ
+169 NV
-174 IPRISVIGKPNVGK
+174 IPKISVIGKPNVGK
-188 SSTVNALLNQDKMIV
+188 SSTVNALLDQDQMIV

-224 YLLIDT
+224 YYLVDT

-251 LESIEK
+251 LDSIEK
-257 SDLTLLMLDATNFL
+257 SDLTILMLDATNFL
-271 VEQDMKLIE
+271 AEQDMKLIE

-297 LITKEELKKIQER
+297 LIAEKEIKRIKER
-310 LNEESSLVGFPSALI
+310 IKEESSLKGFPLAMI
-325 SALEK
+325 SALER
-330 KGFRA
+330 KGFRT
-335 LFDLVYRVLENSKL
+335 LFDYVYRVLENSKMKL
-349 KISTNKLNK
+349 STNKLNK
-358 ILVAAKESKS
+358 ILLDAKESKS

-375 RPKIRYVHQG
+375 KPKIRYVHQG

-414 HKKLNLMGTNI
+414 RKKLNLMGTNI

>member
-1 MKKIV
+1 MTKTI

-12 NVGKSSIFNKLVKL
+12 NVGKSSIFNKLIKA
-26 KSSIVSSQEG
+26 KSSIVSNEEG

-43 AEIKSN
+43 AELKSN
-49 DNKIVQLIDTGGF
+49 NKTIQLIDTGGF
-62 YTSKDDDLEES
+62 YTSKDDDLEDL

-82 GTADLILFIVDKKF
+82 AIADLILLIVDNKF

-101 DKDLA
+101 DKELA
-106 NLLRKSGKEVVLV
+106 NILRKSGKEVVLV
-119 VNKIDVKTSE
+119 VNKIDVKTDE
-129 GTEIFHELGFKR
+129 GTQIFHELGFKT

-147 EHNLNINDLKKEIFK
+147 EHNLNIDGLKELIFK
-162 GVPDNEE
+162 NVRENEDPSE
-169 LSNDQ
+169 NA
-174 IPRISVIGKPNVGK
+174 IPKICIIGKPNVGK
-188 SSTVNALLNQDKMIV
+188 SSTVNALLDQDQMIV
-203 SDIAGTTID
+203 SNIAGTTID

-224 YLLIDT
+224 YYLVDT

-251 LESIEK
+251 LDSIEK
-257 SDLTLLMLDATNFL
+257 SDMTILMLDATNFL

-297 LITKEELKKIQER
+297 LIAKEEIKRIEER
-310 LNEESSLVGFPSALI
+310 IKEESSLKGFPLAMI

-330 KGFRA
+330 KGFRT
-335 LFDLVYRVLENSKL
+335 LFDYVYRVLENSKMKL
-349 KISTNKLNK
+349 STTKLNK
-358 ILVAAKESKS
+358 ILIDAKESKS

>member
-1 MKKIV
+1 MTKTI

-12 NVGKSSIFNKLVKL
+12 NVGKSSIFNKLIKA
-26 KSSIVSSQEG
+26 KSSIVSNEEG

-43 AEIKSN
+43 AELKSN
-49 DNKIVQLIDTGGF
+49 NKTIQLIDTGGF
-62 YTSKDDDLEES
+62 YTSKDDDLEDL

-82 GTADLILFIVDKKF
+82 AIADLILLIVDNKF

-101 DKDLA
+101 DKELA
-106 NLLRKSGKEVVLV
+106 NILRKSGKEVVLV
-119 VNKIDVKTSE
+119 VNKIDVKTDE
-129 GTEIFHELGFKR
+129 GTQIFHELGFKT

-147 EHNLNINDLKKEIFK
+147 EHNLNIDELKELIFK
-162 GVPDNEE
+162 DVPMMKNY
-169 LSNDQ
+169 LKMQ
-174 IPRISVIGKPNVGK
+174 IPKICVIGKPNVGK
-188 SSTVNALLNQDKMIV
+188 SSTVNALLDQDKMIV

-224 YLLIDT
+224 YFLIDT

-251 LESIEK
+251 LDSIEK
-257 SDLTLLMLDATNFL
+257 SDLLMLDATNFL

-297 LITKEELKKIQER
+297 LMTKEEIKRIEER
-310 LNEESSLVGFPSALI
+310 IKEESSLKGFPLAMI

-330 KGFRA
+330 KDFRT
-335 LFDLVYRVLENSKL
+335 LFDYVYRVLSNSKM

-358 ILVAAKESKS
+358 ILVDAKD
-368 IPYKGKF
+368 
-375 RPKIRYVHQG
+375 Q
-385 GRNPHVLTFHGN
+385 NQFHIKEN
-397 SLDKLEGSYV
+397 LDQ
-407 RFLGNYF
+407 N
-414 HKKLNLMGTNI
+414 
-425 KLKFINSKNP
+425 
-435 YK
+435 

>member
-1 MKKIV
+1 MTKTI

-12 NVGKSSIFNKLVKL
+12 NVGKSSIFNKLVKA
-26 KSSIVSSQEG
+26 KSSIVSSEEG

-43 AEIKSN
+43 AEVKS
-49 DNKIVQLIDTGGF
+49 DDKTIQLIDTGGF
-62 YTSKDDDLEES
+62 YTSKDDDLEDL

-82 GTADLILFIVDKKF
+82 AIADLILLIVDNKF

-101 DKDLA
+101 DKELA
-106 NLLRKSGKEVVLV
+106 NILRKSGKEVVLV
-119 VNKIDVKTSE
+119 VNKIDVKTDE
-129 GTEIFHELGFKR
+129 GTQIFHELGFKT

-147 EHNLNINDLKKEIFK
+147 EHNLNIDDLKELIFK
-162 GVPDNEE
+162 NVPKNEDP
-169 LSNDQ
+169 SQNV
-174 IPRISVIGKPNVGK
+174 IPKISVIGKPNVGK
-188 SSTVNALLNQDKMIV
+188 SSTVNALLDHDQMIV

-212 SVDVKINYRSKD
+212 SINVKINYRSKD
-224 YLLIDT
+224 YYLVDT
-230 AGIRRKNKTTE
+230 AGIRRKNKTTG

-251 LESIEK
+251 LDSIEK
-257 SDLTLLMLDATNFL
+257 SDLTILMLDATNFL
-271 VEQDMKLIE
+271 AEQDMKLIE

-297 LITKEELKKIQER
+297 LIAEEEIKRIKERIK
-310 LNEESSLVGFPSALI
+310 EESSLKGFPFAMI
-325 SALEK
+325 SALK
-330 KGFRA
+330 RKGFRT
-335 LFDLVYRVLENSKL
+335 LFNHVYRVLENSTMKL
-349 KISTNKLNK
+349 STNKLNK
-358 ILVAAKESKS
+358 ILVDAKESKS

-375 RPKIRYVHQG
+375 KPKIRYVHQG

>member
-1 MKKIV
+1 MTKTI

-12 NVGKSSIFNKLVKL
+12 NVGKSSIFNKLVKA
-26 KSSIVSSQEG
+26 KSSIVSNEEG

-43 AEIKSN
+43 AELKS
-49 DNKIVQLIDTGGF
+49 DDKTIQLIDTGGF
-62 YTSKDDDLEES
+62 YTSKDDDLEDL

-82 GTADLILFIVDKKF
+82 AIADLILLIVDNKF

-101 DKDLA
+101 DKELA
-106 NLLRKSGKEVVLV
+106 NILRKSGKEVVLV
-119 VNKIDVKTSE
+119 VNKIDVKTDE
-129 GTEIFHELGFKR
+129 GTQIFHELGFKT

-147 EHNLNINDLKKEIFK
+147 EHNLNIDDLRDLIFK
-162 GVPDNEE
+162 NAPKNEDP
-169 LSNDQ
+169 SQNV
-174 IPRISVIGKPNVGK
+174 IPKISVIGKPNVGK
-188 SSTVNALLNQDKMIV
+188 SSTVNALLDQDQMIV

-224 YLLIDT
+224 YYLVDT
-230 AGIRRKNKTTE
+230 AGIRRKNKTIE

-251 LESIEK
+251 LNSIEK
-257 SDLTLLMLDATNFL
+257 SDLTILMLDATNFL
-271 VEQDMKLIE
+271 AEQDMKLIE

-297 LITKEELKKIQER
+297 LIAEKEIKRIKER
-310 LNEESSLVGFPSALI
+310 IKEESSLKGFPLAMI
-325 SALEK
+325 SALEM
-330 KGFRA
+330 KGFRT
-335 LFDLVYRVLENSKL
+335 LFDYVYRVLENSKIKL
-349 KISTNKLNK
+349 STNKLNK
-358 ILVAAKESKS
+358 ILLDAKESKS

-375 RPKIRYVHQG
+375 KPKIRYVHQG